1 LKNSFALI
9 GIGNIMFSDDGL
21 GIYAAEYLKRN
32 FIVPDNLTILD
43 GGGLGFTLMTYFSE
57 YKKVFI
63 VSTTSEGKNSGD
75 IFRFGKDELIS
86 QGATRQSANE
96 VEVVQMIE
104 ICSIL
109 DEDMADVEIVAMKPD
124 DIIPVEANLTQK
136 VQKHFPKLIEKVIR
150 TLKDDGIDLI
160 KKDKEISLKQ
170 IIKEY
175 ANPTQQIH
183 I

>member
-1 LKNSFALI
+1 LDNSFALI
-9 GIGNIMFSDDGL
+9 GIGNIMFCDDGL
-21 GIYAAEYLKRN
+21 GIYASEYIKRN
-32 FIVPDNLTILD
+32 YDYSKNLTVLD

-75 IFRFGKDELIS
+75 IFRFSKDELMS
-86 QGATRQSANE
+86 QGTTRQSANE
-96 VEVVQMIE
+96 VEVVQMVE

-109 DEDMADVEIVAMKPD
+109 DDEMAKVEIIAMKPD
-124 DIIPVEANLTQK
+124 NIIPVEANLTQK
-136 VQKHFPKLIEKVIR
+136 VQDNFPKLIKKILDSLKDSGMQLTKKNNEI
-150 TLKDDGIDLI
+150 TLK
-160 KKDKEISLKQ
+160 E